1 VVSGELFLGIDVGT
15 TSSKA
20 AVVDTDGTEV
30 AHGRT
35 PMPWRAVPTGAEIDA
50 SALLASALGAA
61 REALAAT
68 AGQVVAVGVSSMAE
82 TGVLLD
88 RTGSPVLP
96 AIAWHDS
103 RGADEAERLA
113 AELGRERFAAHTG
126 LPPSALCTLAKHRWL
141 RAHRPDEAARGVR
154 WLNVAE
160 YVVRRLGGDEV
171 AELSLASRTGM
182 LDIVRRSW
190 WDEALAWGEAPA
202 GLMPEPAPAG
212 TPVGTVGARRG
223 LERAEGAVLAVA
235 GHDHLSAAVGARA
248 DGDGDVLDS
257 CGTAEAFVRAVAPL
271 PRERIVPAVGA
282 GVCVGCHVA
291 DDLHALLAAL
301 RSGAVLTRVLSLLGV
316 DTVRRDEL
324 EAAALDA
331 SADTDGLELRGLDDD
346 SLTLAGIGR
355 EPSPAAAYRAA
366 LEAVGAAGA
375 DLLGRMTRIA
385 GPARRLVVTGGWAEG
400 PAARSVK
407 ARHLG
412 PFETAEVVF
421 AGARGAALTA
431 ARAAGAPGPAVAAV
445 QGGA

>member
-1 VVSGELFLGIDVGT
+1 VSGELFLGIDVGT

-20 AVVDTDGTEV
+20 AVVDPDGTEV
-30 AHGRT
+30 AHGRA

-68 AGQVVAVGVSSMAE
+68 GGQVMAVGVSSMAE

-103 RGADEAERLA
+103 RGAEEAERLA
-113 AELGRERFAAHTG
+113 ADLGAERFAAHTG
-126 LPPSALCTLAKHRWL
+126 LPASPLCTLAKHRWL
-141 RAHRPDEAARGVR
+141 RAHRADEAARGVR

-160 YVVRRLGGDEV
+160 YLVRRLGGDEV

-182 LDIVRRSW
+182 LDVVGRRW
-190 WDEALAWGEAPA
+190 WDEALAWGEARA
-202 GLMPEPAPAG
+202 GLMPEPAAAG
-212 TPVGTVGARRG
+212 TPVGTVRARPG
-223 LERAEGAVLAVA
+223 LESAEGAVLAVA

-271 PRERIVPAVGA
+271 PRERIAPAVAA

-301 RSGAVLTRVLSLLGV
+301 RSGAALTRVLALLGV
-316 DTVRRDEL
+316 DPVRRDEV
-324 EAAALDA
+324 EAAALEAPGDA
-331 SADTDGLELRGLDDD
+331 GLELRGLDDD

-355 EPSPAAAYRAA
+355 EPSPALAYRAA
-366 LEAVGAAGA
+366 LEAIGAAGA
-375 DLLGRMTRIA
+375 DLLGRMTGIA

-400 PAARSVK
+400 SAARSVK

-412 PFETAEVVF
+412 PFETAEVTF
-421 AGARGAALTA
+421 AGARGAAFTA
-431 ARAAGAPGPAVAAV
+431 ARAAGAPGPTVAAV
-445 QGGA
+445 QGGQA